1 MVKRHSGSQSAAQD
15 PTSARGFSRRAFLK
29 LGAVGAAGAAAAGLA
44 GCAPSGSGGAAD
56 GAASGTAGSG
66 AGADGAIGSSEAVI
80 KLTDAMPTWSFM
92 IPPDPVDENE
102 IGETIE
108 NDIIVV
114 GGGMSGFTTAVSA
127 AEQGVKV
134 TLFSA
139 SSAPISRGGSNYAR
153 NSKVMKELGIEP
165 FDPVPFYYHE
175 MRAASFAIDQRK
187 WMRGYNNS
195 EEAMDWMIDIAR
207 ESGLEVIM
215 ERDNTFDLGPN
226 YAHAFST
233 LGDSSMVSTGQQG
246 AVEALEAKAKEC
258 GVQIVYD
265 TKAEYLEREGDK
277 TGRVTGVVASR
288 MDGSGYVRFK
298 ANRAVV
304 LATGD
309 FSSNKEMLAAYC
321 PMVLPL
327 VGYEQ
332 GEIDYNTSFNL
343 TGIYGGDGQKMGL
356 WAGAAWQHA
365 YPAAPMMQG
374 AWGGS
379 HEPCGFHM
387 GLNVNMNTE
396 RYQRED
402 ISAPY
407 SSNHLLSQPQHI
419 AYGIWTANY
428 PQAILD
434 KGHEWYTFGMDYTL
448 PALTPDELVAMWDAG
463 VEDGS
468 YYKADTLDDL
478 ADQLGLDAEKLKA
491 VVARYNELCDAG
503 VDEDFHKNPDFLVRI
518 EEDGPFYA
526 AQNYATFM
534 TVMGGLRTS
543 VNMEVCDENDEPIPG
558 LFNVGAMVGD
568 MYANTY
574 NFAIPGNSYGINC
587 LTFGYLLG
595 RDLAAG
601 RLG

>member
-114 GGGMSGFTTAVSA
+114 GSGMSGFTTAVSA

-246 AVEALEAKAKEC
+246 AVEALEAKAKEY

-277 TGRVTGVVASR
+277 TGRVTGVVASK

-298 ANRAVV
+298 ANQAVV

-543 VNMEVCDENDEPIPG
+543 VNVEVCDENDEPIPG

>member
-1 MVKRHSGSQSAAQD
+1 MNK
-15 PTSARGFSRRAFLK
+15 GFSRRDFLK
-29 LGAVGAAGAAAAGLA
+29 FGAVGAAGAAAAGLA
-44 GCAPSGSGGAAD
+44 GCAPAAEKQGGAAD
-56 GAASGTAGSG
+56 NAAAAPAG
-66 AGADGAIGSSEAVI
+66 GAINSSDAVL
-80 KLTDAMPTWSFM
+80 KLTDGMPKWSFM
-92 IPPDPVDENE
+92 IPPDPVAEDQ
-102 IGETIE
+102 IGETVE

-127 AEQGVKV
+127 AEQGAKV

-139 SSAPISRGGSNYAR
+139 SSAPISRGGSNYAK

-175 MRAASFAIDQRK
+175 MRAASFAVDQQK

-207 ESGLEVIM
+207 ENGLEVIM

-233 LGDSSMVSTGQQG
+233 LGNSTMVSTGQQG
-246 AVEALEAKAKEC
+246 AVEALEAKAKEY
-258 GVQIVYD
+258 GVEIIYD
-265 TKAEYLEREGDK
+265 TKAEYLEREGDQS
-277 TGRVTGVVASR
+277 GRVTGVVASK

-298 ANRAVV
+298 ANQAVV

-309 FSSNKEMLAAYC
+309 FSNNKEMLAAYC

-332 GEIDYNTSFNL
+332 NEIDYNTSFNL

-407 SSNHLLSQPQHI
+407 SSNHLLSQPGHV
-419 AYGIWTANY
+419 AFGIWTANY
-428 PQAILD
+428 PQAILE

-448 PALTPDELVAMWDAG
+448 PPLTTEELVAMWDAG
-463 VEDGS
+463 VENGS
-468 YYKADTLDDL
+468 YYKADTLEDL
-478 ADQLGLDAEKLKA
+478 AQQTGLDAEKLKA
-491 VVARYNELCDAG
+491 VVARYNELCDKG
-503 VDEDFHKNPDFLVRI
+503 EDEDFHKNPDFMVKI
-518 EEDGPFYA
+518 GENGPFYA
-526 AQNYATFM
+526 AQNYAMFM

-543 VNMEVCDENDEPIPG
+543 PNMEVCDENDQPIPG
-558 LFNVGAMVGD
+558 LFNVGAMIGD

-595 RDLAAG
+595 RELAAG
-601 RLG
+601 KYA

>member
-1 MVKRHSGSQSAAQD
+1 MREMKRRSKQGV
-15 PTSARGFSRRAFLK
+15 SRRDFLK

-44 GCAPSGSGGAAD
+44 GCSALAPSQDAAGSL
-56 GAASGTAGSG
+56 ASGSVESA
-66 AGADGAIGSSEAVI
+66 EAVL
-80 KLTDAMPTWSFM
+80 KLTDGMPKWSFM
-92 IPPDPVDENE
+92 IPPESIADED
-102 IGETIE
+102 ISETIE

-127 AEQGVKV
+127 AEKGAKV

-139 SSAPISRGGSNYAR
+139 ASAPISRGGSNYAR
-153 NSKVMKELGIEP
+153 NSKVMEELGIEP

-175 MRAASFAIDQRK
+175 MRAASFAVDQRK
-187 WMRGYNNS
+187 WMKGYNHS
-195 EEAMDWMIDIAR
+195 EEAMNWMIDIAR

-233 LGDSSMVSTGQQG
+233 EGDSSMVSTGQQG
-246 AVEALEAKAKEC
+246 AVEALEAKAQEY
-258 GVQIVYD
+258 GVEIIYD
-265 TKAEYLEREGDK
+265 TKAEQLIREEGES
-277 TGRVTGVVASR
+277 GRVTGVVASR
-288 MDGSGYVRFK
+288 MNGEGYVKFVAHK
-298 ANRAVV
+298 AVV

-309 FSSNKEMLAAYC
+309 FSNDKEMLAAYC
-321 PMVLPL
+321 PQVLPL

-332 GEIDYNTSFNL
+332 AEIDYNTSFNL

-387 GLNVNMNTE
+387 GLNVNDNTE

-402 ISAPY
+402 ISSPY
-407 SSNHLLSQPQHI
+407 SSNHLLSQPNNE
-419 AYGIWTANY
+419 AWGIWTANY
-428 PQAILD
+428 PQAIMD
-434 KGHEWYTFGMDYTL
+434 KGHEWYAFGMDYTL

-463 VEDGS
+463 AEDGS

-478 ADQLGLDAEKLKA
+478 ASQLGLDAEKLKA
-491 VVARYNELCDAG
+491 VVTRYNELCDKG
-503 VDEDFHKNPDFLVRI
+503 VDEDFCKNPDFMVRI
-518 EEDGPFYA
+518 DEAGPFYA
-526 AQNYATFM
+526 ARNYAMFM

-543 VNMEVCDENDEPIPG
+543 VDMEVCDENDEPIPG

-587 LTFGYLLG
+587 LTFGYVLG

-601 RLG
+601 KFDA

>member
-246 AVEALEAKAKEC
+246 AVEALEAKAKEY

-277 TGRVTGVVASR
+277 TGRVTGVVASK

-298 ANRAVV
+298 ANQAVV

-543 VNMEVCDENDEPIPG
+543 MEVCDENDQPIPG

>member
-66 AGADGAIGSSEAVI
+66 AGADGAISSSEAVI

-114 GGGMSGFTTAVSA
+114 GSGMSGFTTAVSA

-246 AVEALEAKAKEC
+246 AVEALEAKAKEY

>member
-1 MVKRHSGSQSAAQD
+1 MKGNQ
-15 PTSARGFSRRAFLK
+15 GFSRREFLRFSA
-29 LGAVGAAGAAAAGLA
+29 LGAAGAAAAGA
-44 GCAPSGSGGAAD
+44 VGCAPASSTSAPTKVAANPIDSADAVLKLSD
-56 GAASGTAGSG
+56 G
-66 AGADGAIGSSEAVI
+66 
-80 KLTDAMPTWSFM
+80 MPKWSFM
-92 IPPDPVDENE
+92 IPPDPIAEDK
-102 IGETIE
+102 IKETIE
-108 NDIIVV
+108 NDIIIV

-127 AEQGVKV
+127 AEKGAKV

-139 SSAPISRGGSNYAR
+139 ASAPISRGGSNYAR
-153 NSKVMKELGIEP
+153 NSKVMEELGIEP
-165 FDPVPFYYHE
+165 FDPVPFYYNE
-175 MRAASFAIDQRK
+175 MRAASFSIDQRK
-187 WMRGYNNS
+187 WMRGYNES
-195 EEAMDWMIDIAR
+195 EEAMNWMIDIASA
-207 ESGLEVIM
+207 SGLEVIM
-215 ERDNTFDLGPN
+215 ERDNSFDHGPN

-233 LGDSSMVSTGQQG
+233 EGNSAMVSTGQQG
-246 AVEALEAKAKEC
+246 AVEALEAKAKEY
-258 GVQIVYD
+258 GVQIIYD
-265 TKAEYLEREGDK
+265 TKAEQLVREDNN
-277 TGRVTGVVASR
+277 TGRVTGVVASK
-288 MDGSGYVRFK
+288 MSDASYVKFVAK
-298 ANRAVV
+298 KAVV

-321 PMVLPL
+321 PQVLPL

-356 WAGAAWQHA
+356 WIGAAWQRA
-365 YPAAPMMQG
+365 YPNAPMMQG

-387 GLNVNMNTE
+387 GLNVNTNTE

-407 SSNHLLSQPQHI
+407 SSNHLLSQPGNI
-419 AYGIWTANY
+419 AFGIWTANY

-448 PALTPDELVAMWDAG
+448 APRTPEELIEIWDAG
-463 VEDGS
+463 VANGS
-468 YYKADTLDDL
+468 YYKADTLDEL
-478 ADQLGLDAEKLKA
+478 AGQLGLDAAKLKT
-491 VVARYNELCDAG
+491 VVARYNELCDKG
-503 VDEDFHKNPDFLVRI
+503 YDDDFYKNPDFLVKI

-526 AQNYATFM
+526 ARNYALFM

-543 VNMEVCDENDEPIPG
+543 ADMEVCDENDVPIPG

-587 LTFGYLLG
+587 LTFGYTLG
-595 RDLAAG
+595 RRLAAG
-601 RLG
+601 AFA

>member
-1 MVKRHSGSQSAAQD
+1 MNAMHE
-15 PTSARGFSRRAFLK
+15 FSRRDFLK
-29 LGAVGAAGAAAAGLA
+29 AGAVGAAGAAAMGMVGCTAPKETETAAAGNA
-44 GCAPSGSGGAAD
+44 GTLESGD
-56 GAASGTAGSG
+56 
-66 AGADGAIGSSEAVI
+66 AVLT
-80 KLTDAMPTWSFM
+80 LTDGMPKWSFM
-92 IPPDPVDENE
+92 IAPDPIDDSL
-102 IGETIE
+102 ITETKE
-108 NDIIVV
+108 NDIIIV

-127 AEQGVKV
+127 AENGASV

-139 SSAPISRGGSNYAR
+139 ASAPISRGGSNYAR
-153 NSKVMKELGIEP
+153 NSKVMEELGIEP

-175 MRAASFAIDQRK
+175 MRAASFSIDQRK

-195 EEAMDWMIDIAR
+195 EEAMNWMIDIAR
-207 ESGLEVIM
+207 EAGLEVIM

-233 LGDSSMVSTGQQG
+233 EGDSTMVSTGQQG
-246 AVEALEAKAKEC
+246 AVEALEAKAKEY
-258 GVQIVYD
+258 GVEIIYD
-265 TKAEYLEREGDK
+265 TKAEQLIREDGTD
-277 TGRVTGVVASR
+277 GRVTGVVASK
-288 MDGSGYVRFK
+288 MNGDGYVKFVARK
-298 ANRAVV
+298 AVV

-309 FSSNKEMLAAYC
+309 FSNNKEMLAAYC
-321 PMVLPL
+321 PQVLPL

-356 WAGAAWQHA
+356 WIGAAWQHA

-387 GLNVNMNTE
+387 GLNVNDNTE

-407 SSNHLLSQPQHI
+407 SSNHLLSQPNYE

-448 PALTPDELVAMWDAG
+448 PALTPDELIAMWDEGAK
-463 VEDGS
+463 DGS
-468 YYKADTLDDL
+468 YYKADTLEDL
-478 ADQLGLDAEKLKA
+478 ASQLGLDPEKLKA
-491 VVARYNELCDAG
+491 VVTRYNELCDKG

-518 EEDGPFYA
+518 DEEGPFYA
-526 AQNYATFM
+526 ARNYAMFM

-543 VNMEVCDENDEPIPG
+543 ANLEVCDEDDNPIPG

-574 NFAIPGNSYGINC
+574 NFAIPGNSYGLNC

-595 RDLAAG
+595 RDLAEGKFDA
-601 RLG
+601 

>member
-1 MVKRHSGSQSAAQD
+1 MKGMENTANK
-15 PTSARGFSRRAFLK
+15 GFSRRDFLK
-29 LGAVGAAGAAAAGLA
+29 FGAVGAAGAAAAAGLA
-44 GCAPSGSGGAAD
+44 GCSSPKSAQDS
-56 GAASGTAGSG
+56 GAASGESTGGAVDSG
-66 AGADGAIGSSEAVI
+66 DAVL
-80 KLTDAMPTWSFM
+80 KLTDSMPKWSFM
-92 IPPDPVDENE
+92 VPPEPIPDDE
-102 IGETIE
+102 IVETVE

-127 AEQGVKV
+127 AENGAKV

-139 SSAPISRGGSNYAR
+139 ASAPISRGGSNYAR
-153 NSKVMKELGIEP
+153 NSKVMEELGIEP

-175 MRAASFAIDQRK
+175 MRAASFAIDQSK
-187 WMRGYNNS
+187 WMKGYNHS
-195 EEAMDWMIDIAR
+195 EEAMNWMIDIAR
-207 ESGLEVIM
+207 EAGLEVIM
-215 ERDNTFDLGPN
+215 ERDNTFDMGPN

-233 LGDSSMVSTGQQG
+233 EGDSTMVSTGQQG
-246 AVEALEAKAKEC
+246 AVEALEAKAKEY
-258 GVQIVYD
+258 GVEIIYD
-265 TKAEYLEREGDK
+265 TKAEQLIREEGAQ
-277 TGRVTGVVASR
+277 GRVTGVVASK
-288 MDGSGYVRFK
+288 MNGDGYVKFVARK
-298 ANRAVV
+298 AVV

-309 FSSNKEMLAAYC
+309 FSNDKEMLAAYC
-321 PMVLPL
+321 PQVLPL

-387 GLNVNMNTE
+387 GLNVNDNTE

-402 ISAPY
+402 ISSPY
-407 SSNHLLSQPQHI
+407 SSNHLLSQPNNE
-419 AYGIWTANY
+419 AWGIWTANY

-448 PALTPDELVAMWDAG
+448 PSLTPEELVSMWDAG

-478 ADQLGLDAEKLKA
+478 ASQLGLDADKLKA
-491 VVARYNELCDAG
+491 VVARYNELCDKG
-503 VDEDFHKNPDFLVRI
+503 VDEDFYKNPDFMVRI
-518 EEDGPFYA
+518 DEAGPFYA
-526 AQNYATFM
+526 ARNYAMFM

-543 VNMEVCDENDEPIPG
+543 VDMEVCDENDKPIPG

-595 RDLAAG
+595 RDLAQGKFDA
-601 RLG
+601 

>member
-1 MVKRHSGSQSAAQD
+1 MKGMENASN
-15 PTSARGFSRRAFLK
+15 RGFSRRDFLK
-29 LGAVGAAGAAAAGLA
+29 FGAVGAAGAAAAAGLA
-44 GCAPSGSGGAAD
+44 GCAAPASKEGDASAS
-56 GAASGTAGSG
+56 ASGVVESSDAVLKLK
-66 AGADGAIGSSEAVI
+66 DG
-80 KLTDAMPTWSFM
+80 MPKWSFM
-92 IPPDPVDENE
+92 IPPEPIADDRIV
-102 IGETIE
+102 ETVE

-127 AEQGVKV
+127 AENGAKV

-139 SSAPISRGGSNYAR
+139 ASAPISRGGSNYAR
-153 NSKVMKELGIEP
+153 NSKVMEELGIEP

-175 MRAASFAIDQRK
+175 MRAASFAVDQRK

-195 EEAMDWMIDIAR
+195 EEAMNWMIDIAR
-207 ESGLEVIM
+207 EAGLEVIM
-215 ERDNTFDLGPN
+215 ERDNTFDMGPN

-233 LGDSSMVSTGQQG
+233 EGDSTMVSTGQQG
-246 AVEALEAKAKEC
+246 AVEALEAKAKEY
-258 GVQIVYD
+258 GVQIIYD
-265 TKAEYLEREGDK
+265 TKAEQLIREDGES
-277 TGRVTGVVASR
+277 GRVTGVVASK
-288 MDGSGYVRFK
+288 MNGEGYVKFVARK
-298 ANRAVV
+298 VVV

-309 FSSNKEMLAAYC
+309 FSNDKEMLAAYC
-321 PMVLPL
+321 PQVLPL

-387 GLNVNMNTE
+387 GLNVNDNTE

-407 SSNHLLSQPQHI
+407 SSNHLLSQPNNE
-419 AYGIWTANY
+419 AWGIWTANY

-448 PALTPDELVAMWDAG
+448 PALTPDELVAMWDEGAK
-463 VEDGS
+463 DGS

-478 ADQLGLDAEKLKA
+478 ASQLGLDAEKLKA
-491 VVARYNELCDAG
+491 VVARYNELCDKG
-503 VDEDFHKNPDFLVRI
+503 VDEDFYKNPDFLVRI
-518 EEDGPFYA
+518 DEAGPFYA
-526 AQNYATFM
+526 ARNYAMFM

-543 VNMEVCDENDEPIPG
+543 VNMEVCDANDEPIPG

-595 RDLAAG
+595 RDLAEGKFDA
-601 RLG
+601 

>member
-134 TLFSA
+134 TLFST

-246 AVEALEAKAKEC
+246 AVEALEAKAKEY

-277 TGRVTGVVASR
+277 TGRVTGVVASK

-298 ANRAVV
+298 ANQAVV

>member
-44 GCAPSGSGGAAD
+44 GCAPSGSGGA
-56 GAASGTAGSG
+56 
-66 AGADGAIGSSEAVI
+66 ADGAIGSSEAVI

-187 WMRGYNNS
+187 WMLGYNNS

-246 AVEALEAKAKEC
+246 AVEALEAKAKEY

-277 TGRVTGVVASR
+277 TGRVTGVVASK

-298 ANRAVV
+298 ANQAVV